1 MSHAMLQNAS
11 PHWLPRQ
18 PKGALDHIPGSNGLP
33 FVGNTFKLLADP
45 IAFSEGMAAR
55 YGPIYRNRAL
65 GGTGVNLLGPDANEL
80 VLFGDAGEIR
90 GESGDLPKLL
100 QGLKI

>member
-33 FVGNTFKLLADP
+33 FVGNRFKLLADP
-45 IAFSEGMAAR
+45 IAFS
-55 YGPIYRNRAL
+55 
-65 GGTGVNLLGPDANEL
+65 
-80 VLFGDAGEIR
+80 
-90 GESGDLPKLL
+90 
-100 QGLKI
+100 